1 MSVKEKKF
9 YKPNVYKNGASE
21 DVIDWDDDDV
31 SSVHSIIEK
40 TWVEL
45 RLEKRSVALH
55 LSKVS

>member
-1 MSVKEKKF
+1 MYIFLVQNRLKLRILDVSVKEKQF

-40 TWVEL
+40 T
-45 RLEKRSVALH
+45 
-55 LSKVS
+55 